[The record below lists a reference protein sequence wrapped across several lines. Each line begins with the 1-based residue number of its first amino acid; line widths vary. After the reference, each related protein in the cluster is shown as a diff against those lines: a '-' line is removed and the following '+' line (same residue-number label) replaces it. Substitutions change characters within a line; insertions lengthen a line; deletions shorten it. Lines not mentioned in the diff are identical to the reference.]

1 MSSLMMSVK
10 PHLRLPDVSPCVD
23 RSAQLHASHVADEQ
37 NFALFH
43 CMFDVI

>member
-1 MSSLMMSVK
+1 MSSFMSVK
-10 PHLRLPDVSPCVD
+10 PHLGLPDVSPYVD
-23 RSAQLHASHVADEQ
+23 RSAQLHASHVADER